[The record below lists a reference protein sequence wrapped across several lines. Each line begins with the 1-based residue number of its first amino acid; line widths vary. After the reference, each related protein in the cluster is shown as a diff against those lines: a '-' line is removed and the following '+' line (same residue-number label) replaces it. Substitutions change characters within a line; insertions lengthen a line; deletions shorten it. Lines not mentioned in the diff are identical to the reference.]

1 MEIKPLY
8 NATRGQNVAAL
19 FRLDVPG
26 SGDLGPTFIC
36 YFRVSFADGARVE
49 EWTRCT
55 PCQEDA
61 YELYRRGLED
71 FIEPVPF
78 SPIPTA
84 RVEPEQPAQNPSLHQ
99 VVFPDGSRSVPM
111 ALNAAEREAERFN
124 NGGAQ

>member
-1 MEIKPLY
+1 MEIKPVY

-19 FRLDVPG
+19 FKLEVPG

-36 YFRVSFADGARVE
+36 YFRVSFAEGARVE

-61 YELYRRGLED
+61 YELYRRGVED

-78 SPIPTA
+78 VPA
-84 RVEPEQPAQNPSLHQ
+84 HVEPEQPEQSPGLFQ
-99 VVFPDGSRSVPM
+99 VVRGDGSRSVPM
-111 ALNAAEREAERFN
+111 ALNAAEREAEII
-124 NGGAQ
+124 NGGGRQ